1 MIARFFVTA
10 GLLLIAAGNFLSG
23 VLLPP
28 GPFNPFG
35 ILFLAM
41 AGAFW
46 FGWEIV
52 KDAYADQEERRRAG
66 RKIPNPLFVRFAPG
80 LGALSH
86 RPLSHRPPSHRPTVT
101 SPSARAIMHAGRE
114 EA

>member
-1 MIARFFVTA
+1 MIARIASTALGLALAAANFF
-10 GLLLIAAGNFLSG
+10 GG

-35 ILFLAM
+35 VLFLAM

-46 FGWEIV
+46 FGWEIIE
-52 KDAYADQEERRRAG
+52 DAHAYQEERRRAG

-80 LGALSH
+80 LGALCKRD
-86 RPLSHRPPSHRPTVT
+86 RPGL
-101 SPSARAIMHAGRE
+101 
-114 EA
+114 